1 MRVSFWIISSLV
13 LVLGGCSG
21 TTASSNVNQTKSQRD
36 TRVIDS
42 LPVPN
47 DEEIR
52 KIQTADQW
60 HNPYV
65 IVHRDGYELIL
76 HDQPRTQELLNLDEV
91 ERTLLKI
98 PHERWPLG
106 KVVAVQENVLRSPG
120 DDTKIASNLKAL
132 KRMLE
137 SHKVRVDQWPS
148 A

>member
-1 MRVSFWIISSLV
+1 MRVSFWIITSVV
-13 LVLGGCSG
+13 LVLGHGSD
-21 TTASSNVNQTKSQRD
+21 TPASSSLNQTKSQKD

-47 DEEIR
+47 DEALR
-52 KIQTADQW
+52 KIRTADQW

-65 IVHRDGYELIL
+65 MVHRDGYELIL
-76 HDQPRTQELLNLDEV
+76 HDQPRHQVLFSLDEL
-91 ERTLLKI
+91 EHTLLKM
-98 PHERWPLG
+98 PLKRWPLG
-106 KVVAVQENVLRSPG
+106 RVVGVQENGLRSPG
-120 DDTKIASNLKAL
+120 DDAKIASNLKAL